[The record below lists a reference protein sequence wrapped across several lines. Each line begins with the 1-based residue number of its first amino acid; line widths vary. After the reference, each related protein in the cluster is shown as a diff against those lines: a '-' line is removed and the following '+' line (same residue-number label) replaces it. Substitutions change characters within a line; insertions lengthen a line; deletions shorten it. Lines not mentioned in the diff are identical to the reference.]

1 MIGVKLWWNHLER
14 TSLTRTSFVFYSK
27 FLSDGKKKKKKKVEG
42 IRFPLG
48 GGGRLEVGKMIYVA
62 TPFLG

>member
-27 FLSDGKKKKKKKVEG
+27 FLSDGKKKTKKVEG
-42 IRFPLG
+42 IRFPLHFRG
-48 GGGRLEVGKMIYVA
+48 GEGGR
-62 TPFLG
+62 

>member
-27 FLSDGKKKKKKKVEG
+27 FLSDGKKKKKKVEG

-48 GGGRLEVGKMIYVA
+48 GGW
-62 TPFLG
+62 